1 MSGSARRTG
10 WVSAWGEESAGKKRT
25 SATGRRTSSTGCDW
39 WLDGIIGRVKM
50 GVSPERW
57 WEYAERDLETA
68 RVLLR
73 AKRWD
78 ATSLFAQQAVEKAF
92 KAMLVRK
99 GEESPPRIH
108 DLVVLA
114 PRAGA
119 PATLERDLT
128 ELSWVYVVTLY
139 PDVVLEREPAYGI
152 DQAMAEHHLQ
162 VANGALA

>member
-1 MSGSARRTG
+1 MR
-10 WVSAWGEESAGKKRT
+10 
-25 SATGRRTSSTGCDW
+25 
-39 WLDGIIGRVKM
+39 
-50 GVSPERW
+50 VSPERW

-68 RVLLR
+68 QVLLR
-73 AKRWD
+73 AQRWD

-114 PRAGA
+114 RRAGA
-119 PATLERDLT
+119 PAT
-128 ELSWVYVVTLY
+128 
-139 PDVVLEREPAYGI
+139 LEREPAYGI

-162 VANGALA
+162 VAEGALAWVRQEWSTES